1 MIRDPEKQRSQLH
14 YHLSGNTAKP
24 WMVEGTQPAH
34 MLGTRRFLKAPC
46 IVASKRCT
54 LDFDTSFCNTFR
66 PGLGTVTEKW
76 PISTLLKKYSRDTD
90 VGVALWNAQQ
100 KSQMLIKQELLI
112 RWREDL
118 QVKMRGKRLSVFAL
132 FSFPFFARSVSLLWW
147 LILWVSLTCTGGAQ
161 IPD

>member
-1 MIRDPEKQRSQLH
+1 MKCQGHFRIMIRDPEKQHSQLH

-76 PISTLLKKYSRDTD
+76 PIVTLLKKYSRDTD
-90 VGVALWNAQQ
+90 VGVALRNAQQ

-112 RWREDL
+112 RWCEDL
-118 QVKMRGKRLSVFAL
+118 QVRRVARGWVYLLSFL
-132 FSFPFFARSVSLLWW
+132 SLSLL
-147 LILWVSLTCTGGAQ
+147 VQCPYCDG
-161 IPD
+161 

>member
-1 MIRDPEKQRSQLH
+1 MKCQGHFRIMIRDPEKQRSLLH

-34 MLGTRRFLKAPC
+34 VLGPRRFLKAPC

-66 PGLGTVTEKW
+66 PGLGNVTEKW
-76 PISTLLKKYSRDTD
+76 PIATLLKKYSRDTD

-100 KSQMLIKQELLI
+100 KSRMLIKQGLLI
-112 RWREDL
+112 RWHEDL
-118 QVKMRGKRLSVFAL
+118 QVRRVARGWVYLLSFL
-132 FSFPFFARSVSLLWW
+132 SLSLL
-147 LILWVSLTCTGGAQ
+147 VQCPYCDG
-161 IPD
+161 